1 MPDEATGPADRER
14 LLARAIGRWDT
25 DGGAGAGAG
34 LPEMQPDTPPLT
46 NAEIVQLQVRVIAL
60 ENVLTVLLAEAS
72 DRQLTLVREIA
83 SYIAPRPGFTPHRL
97 TVHAAAR
104 ITSLVDRAAYLQALR
119 AAGHDA
125 DIARGGA
132 DHADGR

>member
-1 MPDEATGPADRER
+1 M
-14 LLARAIGRWDT
+14 LARAIWRWDT
-25 DGGAGAGAG
+25 DGGAGPGAG
-34 LPEMQPDTPPLT
+34 LPEMQLETPPLT

-83 SYIAPRPGFTPHRL
+83 TYIAPRPGFTPHRL

-104 ITSLVDRAAYLQALR
+104 ITSLADRAGYLQALR
-119 AAGHDA
+119 AGHEA
-125 DIARGGA
+125 DTPGEGA